1 MQKMS
6 AVVRK
11 LLVSSVAALMG
22 AALLATEATA
32 QQHRS
37 GRAAKTATS
46 VSPDSNGGAVG
57 NGTGAWDNRAGYAQ
71 SGSAHSNN
79 EVFMGNTYL
88 GTDPDPFIR
97 SELRRDW
104 GPY

>member
-1 MQKMS
+1 MRS

-11 LLVSSVAALMG
+11 LLVSSVAAFVG
-22 AALLATEATA
+22 AALLATESTA

-46 VSPDSNGGAVG
+46 ASPDGNGG
-57 NGTGAWDNRAGYAQ
+57 NGGYGSGALDNRAGGYAQ
-71 SGSAHSNN
+71 GGSTHPSND
-79 EVFMGNTYL
+79 VFSGNTYL
-88 GTDPDPFIR
+88 GTDPDSFIR